1 MHPRQVRCT
10 ALPVSCSSS
19 QIPYWSAKRFVNHHC
34 EFRLDNRI
42 PDRSQRLGT
51 ASRDHIS
58 SSPKYK
64 FMIDFLAIIRDP
76 TSNSQ
81 PTNLYFRGQMRRRE
95 DNLLDL
101 ILDLMPPSLRDRS

>member
-1 MHPRQVRCT
+1 
-10 ALPVSCSSS
+10 
-19 QIPYWSAKRFVNHHC
+19 
-34 EFRLDNRI
+34 
-42 PDRSQRLGT
+42 
-51 ASRDHIS
+51 
-58 SSPKYK
+58 
-64 FMIDFLAIIRDP
+64 MIDFLAIIRDP